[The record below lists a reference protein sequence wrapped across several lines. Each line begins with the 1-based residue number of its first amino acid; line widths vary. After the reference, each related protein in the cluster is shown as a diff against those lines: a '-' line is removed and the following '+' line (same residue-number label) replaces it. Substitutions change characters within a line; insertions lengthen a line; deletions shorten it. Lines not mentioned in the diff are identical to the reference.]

1 MKFCI
6 SAIAALLLLHQ
17 QQPSVAFLVPQQH
30 ARQYHHAAAT
40 LNMAEPAAGT
50 DVSVP
55 YDAAARLAYDEWR
68 SQFQKGDFEA
78 KRFEIFKKNYET
90 VTVANV
96 IAKKKARDTGTVSLA
111 LLTLNEFG
119 DVSEKE
125 YLQGMQSLPPPT
137 TSTAVPTT
145 TGDVLSQAVE
155 AAMLQSEASSALGE
169 AADALAEE
177 EEVRTTKSYHLVFG
191 MEIKKTG
198 RLTMM
203 LFLCHTWNRNLQKCL
218 VSRV

>member
-6 SAIAALLLLHQ
+6 SAIAALVLLH
-17 QQPSVAFLVPQQH
+17 PSAAFLVPQQH
-30 ARQYHHAAAT
+30 ARHYHHAAAT

-50 DVSVP
+50 DVTVP

-68 SQFQKGDFEA
+68 SQFQKGDFDA

-90 VTVANV
+90 ITIANV

-119 DVSEKE
+119 DVSEEE
-125 YLQGMQSLPPPT
+125 YLYGMQSLPPPT
-137 TSTAVPTT
+137 TTTTAAPTT

-177 EEVRTTKSYHLVFG
+177 EEVRFYKNFDSPVLDGYQEL
-191 MEIKKTG
+191 G
-198 RLTMM
+198 RLTIM
-203 LFLCHTWNRNLQKCL
+203 LFVFTRATETCENSW
-218 VSRV
+218 SREC